1 MPITESSITLNFPD
15 NNYFRLGDCEGY
27 KILQNH
33 FAEMDVCWYD
43 STKDILYLIELKNW
57 GNNRLVEE
65 SRNFFKGWRCNVNE
79 SIFISPTGTMKA
91 ASCGQGPILGNVF
104 STFDIK
110 SQAVICQ
117 KDYCHCGTD
126 ILITKEK

>member
-1 MPITESSITLNFPD
+1 
-15 NNYFRLGDCEGY
+15 
-27 KILQNH
+27 
-33 FAEMDVCWYD
+33 
-43 STKDILYLIELKNW
+43 
-57 GNNRLVEE
+57 
-65 SRNFFKGWRCNVNE
+65 
-79 SIFISPTGTMKA
+79 MKA

-104 STFDIK
+104 STFDIN